1 MFVKVG
7 EGEGNGKLK
16 ETMYRMDK
24 VENNLL
30 KNFLFVR
37 NNGLLFNKTNVDKNG
52 KATINGYITEGNVVS
67 LYYINSDGLDV
78 KFYNDK
84 NGYMAA
90 IWRKDRSAI

>member
-52 KATINGYITEGNVVS
+52 KATIYDPDTGRPDEKLSI
-67 LYYINSDGLDV
+67 
-78 KFYNDK
+78 
-84 NGYMAA
+84 AA
-90 IWRKDRSAI
+90 